1 MAYLLSG
8 VIQGSVI
15 RPPMFLVYINDLVGL
30 LVQYGIRVKLFA
42 DNVKVYAKIVN
53 DVDIYK
59 LQLALSALCK

>member
-1 MAYLLSG
+1 
-8 VIQGSVI
+8 
-15 RPPMFLVYINDLVGL
+15 MFLVYINDLVGL

>member
-1 MAYLLSG
+1 VAYLLSG